1 MMFIDDNGYIEYNIK
16 DHSIIDIWITE
27 RRNMEEIKLIKDIV
41 ASPNADTLSNRLMNA
56 KVELNAT
63 RNFLNDAG
71 NFRTDD
77 YDMGLS
83 CEVILSKY
91 IEYLQYKVEMLEK
104 MHTKLQNNKYIKRD
118 ELLELTTVPKKKKPN
133 TKKEVSCS
141 IPYTSSDNADML
153 LL

>member
-1 MMFIDDNGYIEYNIK
+1 
-16 DHSIIDIWITE
+16 
-27 RRNMEEIKLIKDIV
+27 MEEIKLIKDIV
-41 ASPNADTLSNRLMNA
+41 ASPNADTISNRLMNA
-56 KVELNAT
+56 KGELNAA

-91 IEYLQYKVEMLEK
+91 IEYLQYKVKMLEK

-118 ELLELTTVPKKKKPN
+118 ELLEELTTIPKKKKPN

-141 IPYTSSDNADML
+141 IPYASSDNVDML

>member
-1 MMFIDDNGYIEYNIK
+1 MD
-16 DHSIIDIWITE
+16 
-27 RRNMEEIKLIKDIV
+27 EIKLIKDIV

-91 IEYLQYKVEMLEK
+91 IEYLQYKVKMLEK

-118 ELLELTTVPKKKKPN
+118 ELLEELTTIPKKKKPN

-141 IPYTSSDNADML
+141 ILYASSDNVDML

>member
-1 MMFIDDNGYIEYNIK
+1 MD
-16 DHSIIDIWITE
+16 
-27 RRNMEEIKLIKDIV
+27 EIKLIKDIV

-77 YDMGLS
+77 YDIGLS

-91 IEYLQYKVEMLEK
+91 IEYLQYKVKMLEK
-104 MHTKLQNNKYIKRD
+104 MHTKLQNNKYTKQD
-118 ELLELTTVPKKKKPN
+118 ELLEELTAIPKKKKPN

>member
-1 MMFIDDNGYIEYNIK
+1 MD
-16 DHSIIDIWITE
+16 
-27 RRNMEEIKLIKDIV
+27 EIKLIKDIV

-56 KVELNAT
+56 KEELNVT

-71 NFRTDD
+71 NFRTYD

-91 IEYLQYKVEMLEK
+91 IEYLQYKVKMLEK
-104 MHTKLQNNKYIKRD
+104 MNTKLQNNKYIKPD
-118 ELLELTTVPKKKKPN
+118 ELLEELTTIPKKKKPN

-141 IPYTSSDNADML
+141 IPYTSSDNVDML

>member
-1 MMFIDDNGYIEYNIK
+1 MD
-16 DHSIIDIWITE
+16 
-27 RRNMEEIKLIKDIV
+27 EIKLIKDIV
-41 ASPNADTLSNRLMNA
+41 ASPNVDTLSNRLMNA
-56 KVELNAT
+56 KVELNVT

-91 IEYLQYKVEMLEK
+91 IEYLQYKVKMLEK
-104 MHTKLQNNKYIKRD
+104 MNTKLQNNKYIKRD
-118 ELLELTTVPKKKKPN
+118 ELLEELTTIPKKKKPN

-141 IPYTSSDNADML
+141 IPYTSSDNVDML
-153 LL
+153 I

>member
-1 MMFIDDNGYIEYNIK
+1 MD
-16 DHSIIDIWITE
+16 
-27 RRNMEEIKLIKDIV
+27 EIKLIKDIV
-41 ASPNADTLSNRLMNA
+41 ASPNVDTLSNRLMNA
-56 KVELNAT
+56 KVELNAI

-71 NFRTDD
+71 NFCTDD

-83 CEVILSKY
+83 CEMILSKY
-91 IEYLQYKVEMLEK
+91 IEYLQYKVKMLEE

-118 ELLELTTVPKKKKPN
+118 ELLEELTTIPKKKKPN

>member
-1 MMFIDDNGYIEYNIK
+1 MD
-16 DHSIIDIWITE
+16 
-27 RRNMEEIKLIKDIV
+27 EIKLIKDIV

-56 KVELNAT
+56 KVELNVT

-91 IEYLQYKVEMLEK
+91 IEYLQYKVKMLEK
-104 MHTKLQNNKYIKRD
+104 IHSKLRNNKYTKQD
-118 ELLELTTVPKKKKPN
+118 ELLEELTTVPKKKKPN

-141 IPYTSSDNADML
+141 IPYTSSDNVDML

>member
-1 MMFIDDNGYIEYNIK
+1 
-16 DHSIIDIWITE
+16 
-27 RRNMEEIKLIKDIV
+27 MEEIKLIKDIV

-56 KVELNAT
+56 KVELNTT

-77 YDMGLS
+77 YDMGFS

-91 IEYLQYKVEMLEK
+91 IEYLQYKVKMLEK

-118 ELLELTTVPKKKKPN
+118 ELLEELTAIPKKKKPN